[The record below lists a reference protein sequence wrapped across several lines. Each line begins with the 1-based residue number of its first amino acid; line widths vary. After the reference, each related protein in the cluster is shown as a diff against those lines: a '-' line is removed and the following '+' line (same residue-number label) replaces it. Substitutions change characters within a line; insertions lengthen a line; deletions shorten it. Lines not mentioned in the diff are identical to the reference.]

1 MHLFRSFIALIL
13 ILGTTAATWSFTQT
27 GKPKLVREPIQDAP
41 TEEQKKAESNAPVK
55 PDPVKAKKN
64 FEVGKYYY
72 GQKKWAAAADRFQL
86 ASAQAPAFVDAWRFL
101 ARSYEHQKKIKE
113 AIQVFLDYEKKFP
126 GSPAVSEFS
135 GERERLEKKLKKE
148 K

>member
-1 MHLFRSFIALIL
+1 MYLYRSLLCTAIL
-13 ILGTTAATWSFTQT
+13 LGGLAASRAAAQT
-27 GKPKLVREPIQDAP
+27 GKPKLVREPVQDAP
-41 TEEQKKAESNAPVK
+41 VEVEKVDKDAPVK

-86 ASAQAPAFVDAWRFL
+86 ASAQAPAFTDAWRYWS
-101 ARSYEHQKKIKE
+101 RSCERDKKIKE
-113 AIQVFLDYEKKFP
+113 AIQVLLDYEKKFP
-126 GSPAVSEFS
+126 GSPAVSEFAA
-135 GERERLEKKLKKE
+135 ERQKLEKKMKKE